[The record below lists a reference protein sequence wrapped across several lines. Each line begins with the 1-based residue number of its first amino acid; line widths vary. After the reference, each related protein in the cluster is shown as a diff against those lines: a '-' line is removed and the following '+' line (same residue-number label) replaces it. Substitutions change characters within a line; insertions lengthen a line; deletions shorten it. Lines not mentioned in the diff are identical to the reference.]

1 MNSIAGKNIL
11 SLNELTK
18 EEILKILDIA
28 NILKNKKK
36 NNVFPQVLKNKVL
49 GMLFQKPSTRTRI
62 SFEVGMFQLGGHAID
77 LSFAD
82 SQISRGESLQDTG
95 KILSMPIDL
104 SIDTLLK

>member
-36 NNVFPQVLKNKVL
+36 
-49 GMLFQKPSTRTRI
+49 I
-62 SFEVGMFQLGGHAID
+62 MF
-77 LSFAD
+77 SPR
-82 SQISRGESLQDTG
+82 S
-95 KILSMPIDL
+95 
-104 SIDTLLK
+104 